1 MAESVSVN
9 VTMLLRV
16 VDRLAPLLDRF
27 VFLGGAVTELFIT
40 VPGAARSRLKRPSQD
55 LPQAHDRRR
64 PGSKHPQQPEDDSGQ
79 SGNHR
84 HSEQETDDRR
94 VAEADGPERQPE
106 DQICLIRRHTRA
118 LQMPIA
124 TTTPIQNRIAGGMP
138 PSSTNAAMISSPQNA
153 VWAKSE

>member
-1 MAESVSVN
+1 MRQSSTESDCSSGCPWKYQSGP
-9 VTMLLRV
+9 LR
-16 VDRLAPLLDRF
+16 AC
-27 VFLGGAVTELFIT
+27 T
-40 VPGAARSRLKRPSQD
+40 SRLDQPRNRHEICGR
-55 LPQAHDRRR
+55 LPGPA
-64 PGSKHPQQPEDDSGQ
+64 SKHPQQPEDDGGQ
-79 SGNHR
+79 SRDHR
-84 HSEQETDDRR
+84 HPEQEPEDRR

-106 DQICLIRRHTRA
+106 DQICLVRRHARA